1 MQRARGVADAAS
13 YQALQEKVPQDGNQD
28 CLVYLVDEALYL
40 GTGPGEDYPDRG
52 FYHCG
57 DRTSRWAYLGI
68 AEVG

>member
-28 CLVYLVDEALYL
+28 FLVYLVDEGFYL
-40 GTGPGEDYPDRG
+40 GTGPGVGYSDRG

-57 DRTSRWAYLGI
+57 DRASR
-68 AEVG
+68 